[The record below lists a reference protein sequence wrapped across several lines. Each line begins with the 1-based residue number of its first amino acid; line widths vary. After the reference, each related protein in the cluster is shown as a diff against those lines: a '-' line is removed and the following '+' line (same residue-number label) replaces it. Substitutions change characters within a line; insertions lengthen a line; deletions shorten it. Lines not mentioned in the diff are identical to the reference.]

1 MIPKIPLASWI
12 ESIVDWM
19 SSSLSGLFKVISVV
33 IQEVVGFFSGLFMLP
48 HPLLFIAI
56 LGVLAFLV
64 GRLPLTLFTV
74 IGFLLVDNLGYWSQ
88 SMDTLGLVITSGL
101 ISILVGVPVGIWLAY
116 SKTAA
121 RIITP
126 LLDFMQTM
134 PAFVYLLPAVTFF
147 SLGVVP
153 GVIASVIFAIPPTI
167 RLTHL
172 GIKQVSSELV
182 EAADA
187 FGSTSAQK
195 LFKVQLPLALPT
207 VMSGINQTIMLSLS
221 MVVIASMIGAQGI
234 GAEVYRAVTQLQIGK
249 GFEAGLAVVVLAI
262 VLDRF
267 TQNLF
272 MPGRKKTSRVSTK
285 QKAWIT
291 AAATLLV
298 LVAGFSQYFTG
309 STTSAGG
316 NNGAANAVGK
326 EVNYQ
331 IIGIDPGAGIMKSTA
346 KAIKDYNLSDWNLIE
361 GSGAA
366 MTATLDKAI
375 KNEQPIIITGW
386 TPHWMFNKYD
396 LKYLEDPKK
405 SFGDAEEIHTIA
417 RKGLKEDHPVAYEF
431 LKRFKWTSDEMGEM
445 MIAIQDGTSPEQAAK
460 DYAEKHADQIDEWTK
475 GLTPVNGDAFKLSY
489 VAWDSEIASTNLL
502 KYVMENKLGYKVNAL
517 QVEAGPMWTGVASGD
532 VDASPAAWL
541 PLTHADYWERYKD
554 QVEDLGANMTG
565 VRTGLVVPKYM
576 TDVNSIEDLETGAS
590 TSGSSSEP
598 AANANVG
605 DEVNHRII
613 GIDPGAGIMKSTA
626 SAIEKYGL
634 TNWNLVEGSGAAMTA
649 TLDKAYKN
657 KEPIIITGWTPH
669 WMFNQ
674 YDLKYLEDPDKV
686 YGDAEEIHTIARKGL
701 KEDHPVAYEFLSRFK
716 WTSDEMGEMM
726 IAIQDGTSP
735 EQAAK
740 DYAGKH
746 KDQIDEWTKGLTPVN
761 GDTFRLGYVAWD
773 SEIAS
778 TNLLKYV
785 MENNLGYKVNALQV
799 EAGPMW
805 TGVAS
810 GDVDA
815 SPAAWLP
822 LTHADYWAKYK
833 DQLDDLGANMTGV
846 KTGLVVPAY
855 MDIKSIADLKDK

>member
-19 SSSLSGLFKVISVV
+19 SSSLSGLFNVISVV
-33 IQEVVGFFSGLFMLP
+33 IQEVVGFFSGLFLLP

-101 ISILVGVPVGIWLAY
+101 ISILIGVPVGIWLAY

-172 GIKQVSSELV
+172 GIKQVSGELV

-187 FGSTSAQK
+187 FGSTSMQK

-272 MPGRKKTSRVSTK
+272 MPGRKKTSRVSSK
-285 QKAWIT
+285 QKAWIA
-291 AAATLLV
+291 AAATLVV

-309 STTSAGG
+309 GTTSAGG
-316 NNGAANAVGK
+316 NNTAANAVGE

-331 IIGIDPGAGIMKSTA
+331 IIGIDPGAGIMKSAA
-346 KAIKDYNLSDWNLIE
+346 KAIEDYKLSDWTLIE

-375 KNEQPIIITGW
+375 KNEEPIIITGW

-396 LKYLEDPKK
+396 LKYLEDPEK

-431 LKRFKWTSDEMGEM
+431 LSRFQWTSDQMGEM
-445 MIAIQDGTSPEQAAK
+445 MTAIQDGTSPEEAAK
-460 DYAEKHADQIDEWTK
+460 AYAEKHADQIAEWTK
-475 GLTPVNGDAFKLSY
+475 GLTPVNGDAFKLS
-489 VAWDSEIASTNLL
+489 
-502 KYVMENKLGYKVNAL
+502 
-517 QVEAGPMWTGVASGD
+517 
-532 VDASPAAWL
+532 
-541 PLTHADYWERYKD
+541 
-554 QVEDLGANMTG
+554 
-565 VRTGLVVPKYM
+565 
-576 TDVNSIEDLETGAS
+576 
-590 TSGSSSEP
+590 
-598 AANANVG
+598 
-605 DEVNHRII
+605 
-613 GIDPGAGIMKSTA
+613 
-626 SAIEKYGL
+626 
-634 TNWNLVEGSGAAMTA
+634 
-649 TLDKAYKN
+649 
-657 KEPIIITGWTPH
+657 
-669 WMFNQ
+669 
-674 YDLKYLEDPDKV
+674 
-686 YGDAEEIHTIARKGL
+686 
-701 KEDHPVAYEFLSRFK
+701 
-716 WTSDEMGEMM
+716 
-726 IAIQDGTSP
+726 
-735 EQAAK
+735 
-740 DYAGKH
+740 
-746 KDQIDEWTKGLTPVN
+746 
-761 GDTFRLGYVAWD
+761 YVAWD

-822 LTHADYWAKYK
+822 LTHADYWERYKDQVDDLGANMTGVRTGLVVPSYMTDVNSIEDLETGAASSAPTANANVGDEVNHQIIGIDPGAGIMKSTASAIEHYGLSNWNLVEGSGAAMTATLDKAFKNEEPIIITGWTPHWMFNQYDLKYLDDPDKVFGDAEEIHTIARKGLKEDQPVAYEFLSRFQWTSDDMGEMMIAIQGGTSPEQAAKDYAEKHADQISEWTKGLTPVNGKTLRLGYVAWDSEIASTNLLKYVLETELGYTVNALQVEAGPMWTGVATGDVDASPAAWLPLTHADYWDKYK
-833 DQLDDLGANMTGV
+833 DQIDDLGANMTGV

-855 MDIKSIADLKDK
+855 MDVQSINDLKDN

>member
-12 ESIVDWM
+12 EAIVDWM
-19 SSSLSGLFKVISVV
+19 SSSLSGLFNVISVV
-33 IQEVVGFFSGLFMLP
+33 IQAVVGFFSGLFMLP

-101 ISILVGVPVGIWLAY
+101 ISILIGVPVGIWLAY

-121 RIITP
+121 RIVTP

-172 GIKQVSSELV
+172 GIKQVSGELV

-187 FGSTSAQK
+187 FGSTSMQK

-272 MPGRKKTSRVSTK
+272 MPGRKKTSRVTTK

-291 AAATLLV
+291 AAATLVV
-298 LVAGFSQYFTG
+298 LVAGFSQYFVG
-309 STTSAGG
+309 GTTSAGG
-316 NNGAANAVGK
+316 NNSAANAVGE

-331 IIGIDPGAGIMKSTA
+331 IIGIDPGAGIMKSAA
-346 KAIKDYNLSDWNLIE
+346 KAIEDYKLTDWTLIE

-375 KNEQPIIITGW
+375 KNEEPIIITGW

-396 LKYLEDPKK
+396 LKYLEDPEK

-431 LKRFKWTSDEMGEM
+431 LSRFQWTSDQMGEM
-445 MIAIQDGTSPEQAAK
+445 MTAIQDGTSPEEAAK
-460 DYAEKHADQIDEWTK
+460 AYAEKHADQIAEWTK

-554 QVEDLGANMTG
+554 QVDDLGANMTG

-576 TDVNSIEDLETGAS
+576 TEVNSIADLETGATSS
-590 TSGSSSEP
+590 TPS
-598 AANANVG
+598 ANANVG
-605 DEVNHRII
+605 KEVNHQII
-613 GIDPGAGIMKSTA
+613 GIDPGAGIMRSTA
-626 SAIEKYGL
+626 TAIEKYGL
-634 TNWNLVEGSGAAMTA
+634 SDWNLVEGSGAAMTA
-649 TLDKAYKN
+649 TLDKAVKN
-657 KEPIIITGWTPH
+657 EEPIIVTGWTPH
-669 WMFNQ
+669 WMFNA
-674 YDLKYLEDPDKV
+674 YDLKYLEDPEGV
-686 YGDAEEIHTIARKGL
+686 YGEAEQIHTIARKGL
-701 KEDHPVAYEFLSRFK
+701 KEDQPVAYEFLDRFS
-716 WTSDEMGEMM
+716 WTAEEMGEIM
-726 IAIQDGTSP
+726 IAIQNGEDAQ
-735 EQAAK
+735 QAAAT
-740 DYAGKH
+740 YAEKH
-746 KDQIDEWTKGLTPVN
+746 SDQIAEWTKGLTPVN
-761 GDTFRLGYVAWD
+761 GESIKLSYVAWD

-778 TNLLKYV
+778 TNLLEYV
-785 MENNLGYKVNALQV
+785 LKEKLGYNVTSLQV
-799 EAGPMW
+799 EIGPMW
-805 TGVAS
+805 TGIAN

-815 SPAAWLP
+815 TPAAWLP
-822 LTHADYWAKYK
+822 LTSSDYYNKYK
-833 DQLDDLGANMTGV
+833 DQIDDLGPNMDGA

-855 MDIKSIADLKDK
+855 MDINSIADLKDN